1 MCIDIIDITFVF
13 FSVLESFDGTKMDE
27 CKCIK
32 MYERE
37 ENKCSAI

>member
-13 FSVLESFDGTKMDE
+13 SALESFDGTKMDE

-32 MYERE
+32 MCERE
-37 ENKCSAI
+37 ENKCSGV